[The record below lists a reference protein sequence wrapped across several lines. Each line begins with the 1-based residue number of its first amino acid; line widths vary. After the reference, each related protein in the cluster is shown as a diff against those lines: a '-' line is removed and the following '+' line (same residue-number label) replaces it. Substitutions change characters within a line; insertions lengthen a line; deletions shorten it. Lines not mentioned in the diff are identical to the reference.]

1 MLGGRMGDDVGKK
14 KERGREMKAA
24 QEKKGYVLYSTLKS
38 SR

>member
-24 QEKKGYVLYSTLKS
+24 QEKRVCTVLYVKK
-38 SR
+38 